1 MRLRSSR
8 NIHRAIILTE
18 GTSAA
23 GATEGKPPAGN
34 PPASKTP
41 GVRTPDGSVAKRG
54 TLWTLWT
61 HARWTPGAWAI
72 GGTAWSKELMR
83 GGLCVV
89 NFFFLIPFSFFFQF
103 LIWNILFM
111 L

>member
-54 TLWTLWT
+54 TL
-61 HARWTPGAWAI
+61 
-72 GGTAWSKELMR
+72 
-83 GGLCVV
+83 
-89 NFFFLIPFSFFFQF
+89 
-103 LIWNILFM
+103 
-111 L
+111 